1 MSDWKKL
8 WRDSALADGLT
19 DRVMEFADFKQTE
32 QHFEPIYEAMEKIM
46 EAVAADERE
55 ACAKIFDRDD
65 WPTGDGHLL
74 AAAIPPRVA
83 AAAIRSRG
91 ETKE

>member
-1 MSDWKKL
+1 VSDWKKL

-32 QHFEPIYEAMEKIM
+32 QHFEAIYEAMEKIM

-55 ACAKIFDRDD
+55 ACAKIAEERAKVGEHGT
-65 WPTGDGHLL
+65 WQAQEGLIIAQL
-74 AAAIPPRVA
+74 
-83 AAAIRSRG
+83 IRSRG

>member
-1 MSDWKKL
+1 MSELLIKYFADE
-8 WRDSALADGLT
+8 DGLMSSGT
-19 DRVMEFADFKQTE
+19 PKLDQA
-32 QHFEPIYEAMEKIM
+32 AMNAILQCVRS
-46 EAVAADERE
+46 AVAAERE